1 MNTALLTAA
10 LLTVFIGVV
19 HSWLGERRLI
29 GPLLAPGR
37 RHGIL
42 EASAF
47 ARSTLRFAWHI
58 TTLAWFGLAGVLV
71 ALAGV
76 PSGSLAAPIAMIVA
90 ATFAISGVI
99 TLVASRGR
107 HLAWPVFLAIAAL
120 TMAPFALP
128 LLR

>member
-1 MNTALLTAA
+1 MSTALLSAA
-10 LLTVFIGVV
+10 LLTIFIGVV

-37 RHGIL
+37 RQGLL

-47 ARSTLRFAWHI
+47 ARGTLRFAWHI
-58 TTLAWFGLAGVLV
+58 TTLAWFGLAGVLIV
-71 ALAGV
+71 MAGLPEGPQAAALAV
-76 PSGSLAAPIAMIVA
+76 VIA
-90 ATFAISGVI
+90 ATFAVSGLI

-120 TMAPFALP
+120 AMTPIVLP
-128 LLR
+128 IVR